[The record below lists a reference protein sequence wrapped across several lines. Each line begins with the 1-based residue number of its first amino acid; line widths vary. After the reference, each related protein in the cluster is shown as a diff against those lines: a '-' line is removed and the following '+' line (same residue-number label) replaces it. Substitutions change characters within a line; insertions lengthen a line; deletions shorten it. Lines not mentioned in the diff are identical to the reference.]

1 MMDLLKTGVSDMAN
15 TFAPNGFAQYS
26 GAGSAPT
33 YEQTLAA
40 IVSSNT
46 TPIFL
51 NDPVMQAVNTTGVGT
66 GYIQQAYSPVTLTVS
81 TTGIATVATG
91 AMTITFTALTCSTAQ
106 STPTVV
112 GPTFGTFAAPV
123 GAFVVVSGAT
133 GVPNGVFTVISSTT
147 STVVVQSTGV
157 AAATSAT
164 STPVVTVYTPVAGVF
179 AGCKY
184 LSTAQKR
191 TVWSNYWPGSD
202 TSNDVE
208 AYVITDPNARFI
220 VQTAN
225 SNTTAT
231 AVGQAQVGQNIGFA
245 WSQNGVTSA
254 NGNTANGLSTMFADQ
269 YTLSSAGVSGAN
281 AALPFRVIALANYL
295 PGQAAPLSGVNGN
308 DATAGYNKIV
318 VGFNNAM
325 PRNFAGV

>member
-1 MMDLLKTGVSDMAN
+1 MAN

-33 YEQTLAA
+33 YEQTMAA
-40 IVSSNT
+40 IVSTNT
-46 TPIFL
+46 TQIFL
-51 NDPVMQAVNTTGVGT
+51 NDPVMQASNATGVGT
-66 GYIQQAYSPVTLTVS
+66 GYIAQATGPVTLTVS

-91 AMTITFTALTCSTAQ
+91 AMTITYTQISSSTANI
-106 STPTVV
+106 
-112 GPTFGTFAAPV
+112 PTFASTTYAPPV
-123 GAFVVVSGAT
+123 GGFVVVTGAT
-133 GVPNGVFTVISSTT
+133 GVPNGVFPIISSTAT
-147 STVVVQSTGV
+147 TVVVLSTGV

-184 LSTAQKR
+184 LSVSQKR

-202 TSNDVE
+202 VSTSPTATEIE
-208 AYVITDPNARFI
+208 AYVISDPNARFI

-231 AVGQAQVGQNIGFA
+231 AVGQAQVGENIGFN
-245 WSQNGVTSA
+245 WNDSVSTGETNGIPAS
-254 NGNTANGLSTMFADQ
+254 GLSTMFADQ
-269 YTLSSAGVSGAN
+269 FTLSSAGVLGAN
-281 AALPFRVIALANYL
+281 AALPFRIIALANYL
-295 PGQAAPLSGVNGN
+295 PGQAAVLSGVNGN
-308 DATAGYNKIV
+308 DATSGYNKIV

-325 PRNFAGV
+325 PRNFAGI

>member
-1 MMDLLKTGVSDMAN
+1 MAN

-26 GAGSAPT
+26 GAGSAPA
-33 YEQTLAA
+33 YEQTMAA
-40 IVSSNT
+40 IASANT

-51 NDPVMQAVNTTGVGT
+51 NDPVMQAANATGVGT
-66 GYIQQAYSPVTLTVS
+66 GYIAQATGPVTLTVS
-81 TTGIATVATG
+81 ATGIATVATG
-91 AMTITFTALTCSTAQ
+91 AMTITFTAISSSTANI
-106 STPTVV
+106 
-112 GPTFGTFAAPV
+112 PTFASTTWAPPV
-123 GAFVVVSGAT
+123 GAVIVVSNAT
-133 GVPNGVFTVISSTT
+133 GVPNGAFTVVSATATTAVVLSTT
-147 STVVVQSTGV
+147 TT
-157 AAATSAT
+157 AATSSA
-164 STPVVTVYTPVAGVF
+164 STPVVTVYVPVAGVF

-208 AYVITDPNARFI
+208 AYVITDPNARFS

-231 AVGQAQVGQNIGFA
+231 AVGQAQVGQNIGFN
-245 WSQNGVTSA
+245 WNDSVTTGET
-254 NGNTANGLSTMFADQ
+254 NGNTYTGLSDFFADQ
-269 YTLSSAGVSGAN
+269 FTLSSAGVTGSN
-281 AALPFRVIALANYL
+281 SFLPFRIIALQNYL

>member
-1 MMDLLKTGVSDMAN
+1 VRDDGTPEKEISDMAN

-33 YEQTLAA
+33 YEQTCAA
-40 IVSSNT
+40 IVSTNT

-51 NDPVMQAVNTTGVGT
+51 NDPVMQATNATGVGT
-66 GYIQQAYSPVTLTVS
+66 GYIAQAVSPVTLTVS
-81 TTGIATVATG
+81 ATGIATVATG
-91 AMTITFTALTCSTAQ
+91 AMTITFTAFTSSTANL
-106 STPTVV
+106 
-112 GPTFGTFAAPV
+112 PTFASTNWAPPV
-123 GAFVVVSGAT
+123 GSTIVVTNAT
-133 GVPNGVFTVISSTT
+133 GVPNGAFTVVSATATT
-147 STVVVQSTGV
+147 AVVLSTGV

-164 STPVVTVYTPVAGVF
+164 STPVVTVYVPVAGVF

-231 AVGQAQVGQNIGFA
+231 AVGQAQVGENIGFA
-245 WSQNGVTSA
+245 WNDSA
-254 NGNTANGLSTMFADQ
+254 TTGETNGNTFNGLSDMFADQ
-269 YTLSSAGVSGAN
+269 FTLSSAGVTGAN
-281 AALPFRVIALANYL
+281 SFLPFRIIALANYL

-308 DATAGYNKIV
+308 DATSGYNKIV

-325 PRNFAGV
+325 PRNFAGI

>member
-1 MMDLLKTGVSDMAN
+1 MPN
-15 TFAPNGFAQYS
+15 TFSPNGFAQYS

-40 IVSSNT
+40 IASSNT

-51 NDPVMQAVNTTGVGT
+51 NDPVMQAYNATGVGT
-66 GYIQQAYSPVTLTVS
+66 GYIVQAASPITLTVS
-81 TTGIATVATG
+81 ATGIATTALGV
-91 AMTITFTALTCSTAQ
+91 MTITFTGIASSTANL
-106 STPTVV
+106 
-112 GPTFGTFAAPV
+112 PTFASATWAPPV
-123 GAFVVVSGAT
+123 GSVVVVTGAT
-133 GVPNGVFTVISSTT
+133 GVPNGAFTVTSATATTAVIANSGST
-147 STVVVQSTGV
+147 
-157 AAATSAT
+157 AAATSSA
-164 STPVVTVYTPVAGVF
+164 STPVVTVYIPVAGVF

-184 LSTAQKR
+184 LSVAQKR

-202 TSNDVE
+202 TTNDVE

-231 AVGQAQVGQNIGFA
+231 AVGQAQVGQNIGFS
-245 WSQNGVTSA
+245 WSDSA
-254 NGNTANGLSTMFADQ
+254 STGETNGNAYTGLSTMFADQ
-269 YTLSSAGVSGAN
+269 FTVSSAGVVGAN
-281 AALPFRVIALANYL
+281 AALPFRIVALANYL

-308 DATAGYNKIV
+308 DATSGYNKIV

>member
-1 MMDLLKTGVSDMAN
+1 MAN

-33 YEQTLAA
+33 YEQTMAA
-40 IVSSNT
+40 IASGNT

-51 NDPVMQAVNTTGVGT
+51 NDPVMQAYNATGVGT
-66 GYIQQAYSPVTLTVS
+66 GYIAQATGPVTLTVAA
-81 TTGIATVATG
+81 TGIATVATG
-91 AMTITFTALTCSTAQ
+91 AMTITFTAISSSTANI
-106 STPTVV
+106 
-112 GPTFGTFAAPV
+112 PTFASTNWAPPV
-123 GAFVVVSGAT
+123 GSTIVVSGAT
-133 GVPNGVFTVISSTT
+133 GVPNGAFTVISATSTT
-147 STVVVQSTGV
+147 AVVLSTTTT
-157 AAATSAT
+157 AATSSAT
-164 STPVVTVYTPVAGVF
+164 TPVVTVYVPVAGVF

-202 TSNDVE
+202 TTNDVE
-208 AYVITDPNARFI
+208 AYVITDPNARFS

-231 AVGQAQVGQNIGFA
+231 AVGQAQVGQNIGFNWNDSTA
-245 WSQNGVTSA
+245 TGET

-269 YTLSSAGVSGAN
+269 YTLSSAGVTGVN
-281 AALPFRVIALANYL
+281 ASLPFRVIALQNYL

>member
-1 MMDLLKTGVSDMAN
+1 MPN

-26 GAGSAPT
+26 GAGSSPT

-40 IVSSNT
+40 IVSTNT

-51 NDPVMQAVNTTGVGT
+51 NDPVMQATNATGVGT
-66 GYIQQAYSPVTLTVS
+66 GYIAQAVSPVTLTVS
-81 TTGIATVATG
+81 ATGIATVATG
-91 AMTITFTALTCSTAQ
+91 AMTITFTAFTSSTANL
-106 STPTVV
+106 
-112 GPTFGTFAAPV
+112 PTFASTNWAPPV
-123 GAFVVVSGAT
+123 GSVIVVTNAT
-133 GVPNGVFTVISSTT
+133 GVPNGAFTVVSATSTT
-147 STVVVQSTGV
+147 AVVLSTGV

-164 STPVVTVYTPVAGVF
+164 STPVVTVYVPVAGVF

-231 AVGQAQVGQNIGFA
+231 AVGQAQVGENIGFA
-245 WSQNGVTSA
+245 WNDSVSTSET
-254 NGNTANGLSTMFADQ
+254 NGNTFNGLSDFFADQ
-269 YTLSSAGVSGAN
+269 FTLSSAGVTGAN
-281 AALPFRVIALANYL
+281 SFLPFRIIALANYL

-318 VGFNNAM
+318 VGFNNSM
-325 PRNFAGV
+325 PRNFAGM

>member
-1 MMDLLKTGVSDMAN
+1 MNGPPEKEISDMAN

-33 YEQTLAA
+33 YEQTMAA
-40 IVSSNT
+40 IVSTNT

-51 NDPVMQAVNTTGVGT
+51 NDPVMQAYNATGVGT
-66 GYIQQAYSPVTLTVS
+66 GYIAQATGPVTLTVS
-81 TTGIATVATG
+81 ATGIATVATG
-91 AMTITFTALTCSTAQ
+91 AMTITYTAISSSTANI
-106 STPTVV
+106 
-112 GPTFGTFAAPV
+112 PTFASTNYAPPV
-123 GAFVVVSGAT
+123 GGFVVVTGAT
-133 GVPNGVFTVISSTT
+133 GVPNGVFPIISSTST
-147 STVVVQSTGV
+147 TVVVLSTGV

-220 VQTAN
+220 VQTGN

-231 AVGQAQVGQNIGFA
+231 AVGQAQVGQNIGFN
-245 WSQNGVTSA
+245 WNDSTTSSET

>member
-1 MMDLLKTGVSDMAN
+1 M
-15 TFAPNGFAQYS
+15 
-26 GAGSAPT
+26 
-33 YEQTLAA
+33 
-40 IVSSNT
+40 
-46 TPIFL
+46 
-51 NDPVMQAVNTTGVGT
+51 
-66 GYIQQAYSPVTLTVS
+66 
-81 TTGIATVATG
+81 
-91 AMTITFTALTCSTAQ
+91 
-106 STPTVV
+106 
-112 GPTFGTFAAPV
+112 
-123 GAFVVVSGAT
+123 
-133 GVPNGVFTVISSTT
+133 
-147 STVVVQSTGV
+147 
-157 AAATSAT
+157 
-164 STPVVTVYTPVAGVF
+164 
-179 AGCKY
+179 
-184 LSTAQKR
+184 
-191 TVWSNYWPGSD
+191 
-202 TSNDVE
+202 E

-245 WSQNGVTSA
+245 WNDSTATGET